1 VVAVSADVSATGSH
15 GAEGEPDRR
24 GAHAAR
30 AEHDDRGRSAPP
42 EVRPARVGHH
52 DRGPSAP
59 PAAVITC
66 SDSAAAG
73 LAVDASGPL
82 AAELLAG
89 LGHSV
94 SGVEVVPDDVAA
106 IVAAVR
112 AAIGQGAR
120 IIVLTGGTGAG
131 PRDVTP
137 EALRGLDLRELPGLG
152 EAMRAAAR
160 ARVPAADLSRCLGG
174 ILDGA
179 VVLALPGSPNGVRD
193 GLAAVG
199 GLLAHA
205 AGMALGGGHA
215 HPRGAHP
222 RGAHPHGAP
231 LPPPGPLPPPTRA
244 VVDPVDPMDR
254 VDDHTGEVA
263 GEAAGV
269 AVGEVVGEL
278 VRAEPITEAEVAQAV
293 RSPEAGAVVTFAGV
307 VRDHDHG
314 RAVLALRYE
323 GHPDAGRVLAEVVA
337 EARTRPGVIAAAAR
351 HRVGDLVVGD
361 LAFVAAVSAA
371 HRAEA
376 FAACA
381 WLVDEVKAR
390 LPVWKHQRFADGT
403 DEWVNCA

>member
-1 VVAVSADVSATGSH
+1 VVAVSADVSATGLP
-15 GAEGEPDRR
+15 GPEAEGGPDRR
-24 GAHAAR
+24 GVHSAR
-30 AEHDDRGRSAPP
+30 AGHDDLGTSAL
-42 EVRPARVGHH
+42 
-52 DRGPSAP
+52 

-73 LAVDASGPL
+73 LAADASGPL

-106 IVAAVR
+106 IAAAVR
-112 AAIGQGAR
+112 AAMGRGAR
-120 IIVLTGGTGAG
+120 IVVLTGGTGAG

-137 EALRGLDLRELPGLG
+137 EALRGLGLRELPGLG

-160 ARVPAADLSRCLGG
+160 AHVPAADLSRSLGG
-174 ILDGA
+174 VLEGA
-179 VVLALPGSPNGVRD
+179 AVLALPGSPNGVRD

-205 AGMALGGGHA
+205 AGMADGGGHA
-215 HPRGAHP
+215 HHRGSPAPSDHP
-222 RGAHPHGAP
+222 GETVGA
-231 LPPPGPLPPPTRA
+231 
-244 VVDPVDPMDR
+244 
-254 VDDHTGEVA
+254 
-263 GEAAGV
+263 
-269 AVGEVVGEL
+269 L
-278 VRAEPITEAEVAQAV
+278 VRAEPLSEAEVAQEV
-293 RSPEAGAVVTFAGV
+293 RSPEAGAVVTFAGI

-314 RAVLALRYE
+314 RQVVALHYE

-337 EARTRPGVIAAAAR
+337 EARTRPGVIGAAAR
-351 HRVGDLVVGD
+351 HRVGDLRVGD
-361 LAFVAAVSAA
+361 LAFAAAISAA